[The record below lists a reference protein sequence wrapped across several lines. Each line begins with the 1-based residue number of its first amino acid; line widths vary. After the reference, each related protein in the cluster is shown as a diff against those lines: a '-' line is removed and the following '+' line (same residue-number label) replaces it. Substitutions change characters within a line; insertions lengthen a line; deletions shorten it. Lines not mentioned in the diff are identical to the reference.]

1 MQLVQP
7 TKALALLLI
16 LLLSIPQSLLAQK
29 IGRAPQKPPRVAEI
43 SSAINDLLKE
53 HPLETTSSNDEESSA
68 ADNNDS
74 EKQEKAPADDA
85 PIEKL
90 IAYWIG
96 HSYSDFENDSMKPS
110 EKVRARLLEAF
121 ENRPWMS
128 PGLISLLPDTQETHD
143 RLYKLL
149 TDDPNDPSSW
159 KGIVRMRL
167 KQSSSY
173 FRDEL
178 LNDVRNLGKYNYS
191 DLSSLRALIKL
202 DWDAAKPIAEEMA
215 RNPLPHVA
223 AEAQMLLYEQ
233 AVRANDSAQT
243 EALRAQLKAI
253 VMNRLAPPQS
263 RQTALDSL
271 LRTEWNGREEWY
283 VSLFSDLSLSGVR
296 LEEKKADEKAKPDSR
311 EGSRRRMMGS
321 MMDEDIGM
329 NFLWTGLINNDTK
342 LISAITGLLNSG
354 ERAVHLAAVSCLTQF
369 VANNQEGPKE
379 LRLQIAR
386 AMLPWLSQPD
396 WGGDMERW
404 SYIESLSKLD
414 IPECVPGLIWV
425 LDYDSMPENRATAAG
440 ALIRYKSPQAIPALR
455 RALNRE
461 GEDMLR
467 ESLILAL
474 AKLGGFTDAEASAA
488 IEAYCRRMLTEEGR
502 SEIQAIREGSSEGKL
517 PLQISIGAV
526 YAESDE
532 LDISDSLA
540 TLLFNRV
547 KALRKTQPELAR
559 KILSIAQKS
568 SGIAADLNLVDC
580 IAEGWV
586 DVETLKLAFESRVQ
600 LRKNVGDKLEELFKL
615 GGYQAGLAAA
625 ILEEEDNRL
634 KVLNGRD
641 TNAQL
646 ALLAAARYMRE
657 KLPVELVGKIMNAG
671 AVPANPAVKT
681 VANAAANAA
690 ELYLEAEDNAEARK
704 LVWARHPG
712 EAKILGEQ
720 FYFDMPPGV
729 ILPVSTWEE
738 KMRKEIRSADG
749 PEEIYAAVPSRN
761 PEVFNSIIIRVRK
774 GADGPLAE
782 ISLHQAEGRRQVR
795 TLTSDELQELRDFTS
810 REDIENMKPGNQP
823 GESGFAYHGPPAFF
837 EYLRL
842 TKDGGRRLKIAQVR
856 RAPKKDATLDE
867 QLGGLFYQLSRTGEF
882 RLRYVLEDKIPGVEV
897 LVAEDKRQVYSICQ
911 DGGQLSVM
919 ISLENAEPN
928 GLPERGFEWRAL
940 VDGRLGAPIDEPA
953 NCQPGSFLWNRNDW
967 IREMRM
973 KVGAMFDP
981 KAKLGNVWFA
991 QANPEGEPGIWK
1003 FEEGQSPLKI
1013 AAGIYGNLVVTP
1025 DGKWLIAK
1033 KTIQTEDNF
1042 ESHLI
1047 RIQLPSGR
1055 EFPISG
1061 VQAGDLF
1068 PVGYIAAH
1076 NKFLLSQYQFQYR
1089 PDSSGSTFYLLDAQ
1103 TGVTQIV
1110 RGEFRPLVGA
1120 IGRPLQATEKPNEFW
1135 AALYDPKKKATV
1147 VGRYDMRTFN
1157 FTPTV
1162 ELPELRLNSSDTWAD
1177 AKAGKLYFVYL
1188 GHLLRIPL
1196 GK

>member
-29 IGRAPQKPPRVAEI
+29 IGRAPQRPPRVAEI

-53 HPLETTSSNDEESSA
+53 HPVDSTSADDEEHSA
-68 ADNNDS
+68 ADNDDS
-74 EKQEKAPADDA
+74 EHQEKPPADDA

-90 IAYWIG
+90 IAYWVG
-96 HSYSDFENDSMKPS
+96 HSYSDVENDSTKPT
-110 EKVRARLLEAF
+110 EKVRERLLEAF

-128 PGLISLLPDTQETHD
+128 PGMINLLPDTQDTHD

-149 TDDPNDPSSW
+149 TDDPNDLSSW
-159 KGIVRMRL
+159 KNMIRMRL
-167 KQSSSY
+167 KQNSSY
-173 FRDEL
+173 FREEL
-178 LNDVRNLGKYNYS
+178 LSDVRNLGKFNYS

-202 DWDAAKPIAEEMA
+202 DWETAKPVAEDMA
-215 RNPLPHVA
+215 RSPLPHIA
-223 AEAQMLLYEQ
+223 AEAQMLIYEQ
-233 AVRANDSAQT
+233 ACRSNDSAQA

-271 LRTEWNGREEWY
+271 LKTEWSGREEWY
-283 VSLFSDLSLSGVR
+283 VSLFSDPSLSGVR
-296 LEEKKADEKAKPDSR
+296 LEEKKADEKAKADAR
-311 EGSRRRMMGS
+311 EGGRRRLPGL
-321 MMDEDIGM
+321 MMDEETGM
-329 NFLWTGLINNDTK
+329 NLLWTGLLNNDTK
-342 LISAITGLLNSG
+342 LISAIMGLLNNG

-369 VANNQEGPKE
+369 VANSQEGPKE

-396 WGGDMERW
+396 WGGEMERW
-404 SYIESLSKLD
+404 AYIDSLSKLD
-414 IPECVPGLIWV
+414 IPECLPGLIWV
-425 LDYDSMPENRATAAG
+425 LDYDPMPENRATAARS
-440 ALIRYKSPQAIPALR
+440 LIQYKSPQAIPALR

-467 ESLILAL
+467 QSIIHSL
-474 AKLGGFTDAEASAA
+474 AKLGGFTDAEAASA
-488 IEAYCRRMLTEEGR
+488 IEAYCRRVLTEDGR
-502 SEIQAIREGSSEGKL
+502 SEIQAIREGSSEKKL
-517 PLQISIGAV
+517 PLEISIGAV
-526 YAESDE
+526 YAENEE

-540 TLLFNRV
+540 TLLFNRA

-559 KILSIAQKS
+559 KILSIAHNS
-568 SGIAADLNLVDC
+568 SGIVADLNLVDC

-586 DVETLKLAFESRVQ
+586 DIEMLKLAFESRVQ
-600 LRKNVGDKLEELFKL
+600 LRKNVGDKLDELLKL
-615 GGYQAGLAAA
+615 GGYQTGLAAA

-657 KLPVELVGKIMNAG
+657 KLPVELVGKLLNAG
-671 AVPANPAVKT
+671 PVPANPAVKT
-681 VANAAANAA
+681 TAQAVVNAA
-690 ELYLEAEDNAEARK
+690 ESYLESEDSTEARK

-720 FYFDMPPGV
+720 FYFNTPPGV
-729 ILPVSTWEE
+729 VLPVNAWEE
-738 KMRKEIRSADG
+738 KMRKEVLSTDG
-749 PEEIYAAVPSRN
+749 PEEVYAVVPSQN
-761 PEVFNSIIIRVRK
+761 PEVFNSIIVRVRK
-774 GADGPLAE
+774 GASGPFAE
-782 ISLHQAEGRRQVR
+782 ISLQQAEGRRQIR
-795 TLTSDELQELRDFTS
+795 TLTSDELQELKDFTS
-810 REDIENMKPGNQP
+810 REDVENIRTANQVGEPMYAYPG
-823 GESGFAYHGPPAFF
+823 SPAFF

-842 TKDGGRRLKIAQVR
+842 TKDGGRRIKVAQVR
-856 RAPKKDATLDE
+856 RAPKKGATLQE
-867 QLGGLFYQLSRTGEF
+867 QLGGLFYRLSRTGEF
-882 RLRYVLEDKIPGVEV
+882 KLRYVLEDKIPGVEV

-911 DGGQLSVM
+911 EGGQLSVM
-919 ISLENAEPN
+919 VSVENAEPN
-928 GLPERGFEWRAL
+928 GLAERGFEWRSL

-953 NCQPGSFLWNRNDW
+953 NCQSPAMLWNRNDW

-973 KVGAMFDP
+973 TVGAMFDP

-1003 FEEGQSPLKI
+1003 FEEGHSPIKV

-1025 DGKWLIAK
+1025 DSKWLIAK

-1042 ESHLI
+1042 ESRLV

-1055 EFPISG
+1055 EFPINAT
-1061 VQAGDLF
+1061 QANDLF
-1068 PVGYIAAH
+1068 PVSYVAAH

-1089 PDSSGSTFYLLDAQ
+1089 PDSSGSTFYLLDAE
-1103 TGVTQIV
+1103 TGVTQVV

-1120 IGRPLQATEKPNEFW
+1120 IARPLQATDKPNEFW
-1135 AALYDPKKKATV
+1135 AALYDTKKKATA
-1147 VGRYDMRTFN
+1147 VGRYDLRTFN
-1157 FTPTV
+1157 FTPVV

-1177 AKAGKLYFVYL
+1177 AKSGKLYFVYL